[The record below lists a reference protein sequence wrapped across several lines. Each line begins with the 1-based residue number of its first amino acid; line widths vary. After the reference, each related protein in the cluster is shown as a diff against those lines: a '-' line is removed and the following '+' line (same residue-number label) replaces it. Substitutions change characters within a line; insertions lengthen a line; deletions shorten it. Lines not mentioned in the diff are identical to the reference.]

1 MYLDDLTQL
10 FGVSGFEK
18 SVREYIQSFCKSY
31 ADDIFVDQIGNL
43 IVFKKGT
50 DHPAKK
56 RIMISAHMD
65 EIGFAVTDVTDQGFL
80 KVRYMGGISNKVS
93 LYQKIQFRKG
103 VIGVVLSNGKEED
116 DKDFSSLY
124 VDIGAS
130 SKEEAMSLIDI
141 GEPASYIGP
150 FTPLT
155 GRLIASK
162 AMDDRIGCYILMRVL
177 SEMETPPMHDV
188 FFVFSVQ
195 EEVGLRGAK
204 VAVHTCKPD
213 IGVAVDIT
221 GSFDTPGAAN
231 GFTKLGKG
239 AAIKVMD
246 GSVICDDSLVT
257 FLCTYAA
264 SHQIPHQR
272 EVLARGGTDAG
283 AIHLFEKGVPSC
295 GISIPTRYAHSPV
308 GIVDMADVGSCIYL
322 LDGMIH
328 SQSLD
333 EKNPA

>member
-18 SVREYIQSFCKSY
+18 PVREYIHSFCKTV
-31 ADDIFVDQIGNL
+31 ADDVFMDQIGNL
-43 IVFKKGT
+43 IVLKKGR
-50 DHPAKK
+50 DHPNKK

-65 EIGFAVTDVTDQGFL
+65 EIGFAAIDVTDKGFV
-80 KVRYMGGISNKVS
+80 KVRYMGGISNRVS

-103 VIGVVLSNGKEED
+103 VIGIILPDGKEKD
-116 DKDFSSLY
+116 DKDFSALY
-124 VDIGAS
+124 VDIGAT
-130 SKEEAMSLIDI
+130 SKQEALSYVDI

-177 SEMETPPMHDV
+177 SEMETIPMHDV

-195 EEVGLRGAK
+195 EELGLRGAK
-204 VAVHTCKPD
+204 VAVHSCKPD

-231 GFTKLGKG
+231 GFTKLGEG

-246 GSVICDDSLVT
+246 GSVVCDDALVT
-257 FLCTYAA
+257 FLCSYAS
-264 SHQIPHQR
+264 SHKISYQK

-295 GISIPTRYAHSPV
+295 GISIPTRYGHSPV

-322 LDGMIH
+322 IDGMIH
-328 SQSLD
+328 SPSFH
-333 EKNPA
+333 